1 MYGSSGPTPRDRIAA
16 ARLTARAVKRPERT
30 FTWAPVC
37 RPYSVA
43 SRAALGYLP
52 RMKQEPPLV
61 RAVHPELIEE
71 LAALLEAEGE
81 RELAICVRDV
91 RLVGACGCGD
101 DFCQSIRTAEHP
113 QGQPYGPG
121 HRCVPLLPSSGDLIL
136 DVVNGRIVYIE
147 ILGRPPLP
155 RRAQPEQGPPGAGQ
169 QVDLPV

>member
-1 MYGSSGPTPRDRIAA
+1 M
-16 ARLTARAVKRPERT
+16 E
-30 FTWAPVC
+30 
-37 RPYSVA
+37 
-43 SRAALGYLP
+43 
-52 RMKQEPPLV
+52 QEPPLV

-81 RELAICVRDV
+81 RELAICVWDV